1 MTTKKIGIAIIHDNG
16 VAGQC
21 GATEYTDAEI
31 KKLGGIDALIAS
43 YASSGITVI
52 DTITITK

>member
-1 MTTKKIGIAIIHDNG
+1 MTIKKIGIAIIHDNG

-21 GATEYTDAEI
+21 GATEYTNAEI

-43 YASSGITVI
+43 YATSGITVI
-52 DTITITK
+52 DTIIIAE